1 MQYRSNKKGGKSP
14 KTIYLKD
21 EEKEALQII
30 AEQINKQRNEQGKS
44 PLKISVIIHKAL
56 ERGIIEIRNSY
67 AET

>member
-1 MQYRSNKKGGKSP
+1 MEKVP

-56 ERGIIEIRNSY
+56 ERRIIEIRNSY
-67 AET
+67 AES